1 MEQIEEW
8 KTIEGFD
15 EQVQVS
21 NLGRVRRL
29 GHYKMS
35 TSNKYRFFPTIY
47 YTFKNEQCQSWVTI
61 KFNGISTILSVKDM
75 VARCFLP
82 NPNNATL
89 VEYINDATRDNSVSN
104 LRWVEETK
112 TKENEVWKDVI
123 GFEGLYQVSNLG
135 RIKSLYNGNVT
146 YGTLDKGGYMFYSL
160 YKNRKRHRKLVHRLV
175 AQSFIPNL
183 ENKPEI
189 DHINCVRD
197 DNRVENLRWVTPKE
211 NVNNPIT
218 MSRLKFRTRGVMS
231 QEARERLSKARK
243 GKSIFTKEQIEII
256 RLANSKPVVQ
266 LSLNGDFIKEW
277 VSASEAG
284 RWLGVSSVA
293 IRNCCSRKVNTSLGF
308 KWYYKKDYQLS
319 QDASKVK

>member
-1 MEQIEEW
+1 MEQIEKW

-47 YTFKNEQCQSWVTI
+47 YTLKNEKSQSWVSI
-61 KFNGISTILSVKDM
+61 KFNRTISTLSVKDL
-75 VARCFLP
+75 VARYFLP

-89 VEYINDATRDNSVSN
+89 VEYINDDIRNNSISN
-104 LRWVEETK
+104 LRWIEETK
-112 TKENEVWKDVI
+112 TKENEVWKDVL
-123 GFEGLYQVSNLG
+123 GFEGLYQVSNFG

-146 YGTLDKGGYMFYSL
+146 YGTLNKDGYMSYNL
-160 YKNRKRHRKLVHRLV
+160 YKNRKRYRKLIHRLV
-175 AQSFIPNL
+175 AIAFIPNS
-183 ENKPEI
+183 ENKKEI
-189 DHINCVRD
+189 DHINCIRK

-218 MSRLKFRTRGVMS
+218 IARLKLRPINTMS
-231 QEARERLSKARK
+231 KEARERLSKARK
-243 GKSIFTKEQIEII
+243 GKNILTKEQIEII

-284 RWLGVSSVA
+284 RCLGVSSVA

-319 QDASKVK
+319 QNALKAK